1 MVDVKCSYCGTSFDF
16 NKGLHK
22 EFKDRDFRKYLHFC
36 NQPHYDLYYSL
47 FTAGINPNQSAG
59 LDTKKVAVFRS
70 KQATAP
76 KYPQD

>member
-36 NQPHYDLYYSL
+36 NQPHYDLYL
-47 FTAGINPNQSAG
+47 TQLNQKARADAESREPAMG
-59 LDTKKVAVFRS
+59 HLGNIESELR
-70 KQATAP
+70 
-76 KYPQD
+76 